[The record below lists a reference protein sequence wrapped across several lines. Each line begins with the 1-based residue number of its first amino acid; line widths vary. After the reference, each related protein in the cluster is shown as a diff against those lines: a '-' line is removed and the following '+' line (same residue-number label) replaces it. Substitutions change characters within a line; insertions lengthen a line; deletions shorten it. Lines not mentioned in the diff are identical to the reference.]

1 MLNTTASTTATL
13 QRRLLRVPEVARICG
28 LSRATVCN
36 LIRRGELPVVRIGRA
51 TRVAVEDVEA
61 LVRRNRVGLFD

>member
-1 MLNTTASTTATL
+1 MTVTTL
-13 QRRLLRVPEVARICG
+13 ERRLLRVMEVAKLCG
-28 LSRATVCN
+28 LSRATVYN